1 MKKVMKT
8 TSSSGVRL
16 CPTCRTGYIFS
27 PDLHPRCETCL
38 GAPHAGKALTSDA
51 SCPFCARLPSKELQ
65 RRADAFLAF
74 EVDGEGD
81 GSWADRRD
89 TVDALEP
96 LEEGVFDG
104 HESDDSSPPNDDSL
118 TGFPSSPLGGLDLE
132 TGIDAFPLRL
142 SQSPERPG
150 APPQRSS
157 PLPQVAP
164 PSTTK
169 ALFMDL
175 PEIIKRAA
183 DQRGIALPA
192 EPPAPSRGLLSGD
205 LYSQEPPSKRAPLWP
220 RFTELRP
227 FVEEALSQPGK
238 LRAPV
243 SRYAPFTRVH
253 GDTEAGFP
261 SVPPLEQ
268 SLASILLPKATFFG
282 HRKPTP
288 PSPQDQVCAQ
298 VTDRSHQCAA
308 QGLAA
313 QNNIALLAS
322 AVSAMATNPEAL
334 PPELATE
341 IGKAMT
347 AILTL
352 TTATTVALSRIQAW
366 QTVAQRNIWLHMS
379 QLPTEVRRELLYG
392 PIAPDGLFGPRL
404 QTATS
409 HLHQAA
415 EEAERLRQLGSWKAA
430 PQQQRHRSTN
440 RHKRKRP
447 TASAAAAPSQASTS
461 ALPHAPPQ
469 RQPPPDRQASRGRR
483 TMKAAP
489 TWSNPPP
496 EPPTKQRRRWQ

>member
-38 GAPHAGKALTSDA
+38 GASHAGKALTSDA

-205 LYSQEPPSKRAPLWP
+205 IYSQEPPSKRAPLWP

-282 HRKPTP
+282 HRKLTP
-288 PSPQDQVCAQ
+288 C
-298 VTDRSHQCAA
+298 
-308 QGLAA
+308 
-313 QNNIALLAS
+313 
-322 AVSAMATNPEAL
+322 
-334 PPELATE
+334 PPRT
-341 IGKAMT
+341 
-347 AILTL
+347 
-352 TTATTVALSRIQAW
+352 R
-366 QTVAQRNIWLHMS
+366 
-379 QLPTEVRRELLYG
+379 
-392 PIAPDGLFGPRL
+392 F
-404 QTATS
+404 
-409 HLHQAA
+409 
-415 EEAERLRQLGSWKAA
+415 A
-430 PQQQRHRSTN
+430 PQSLTGLTSV
-440 RHKRKRP
+440 RP
-447 TASAAAAPSQASTS
+447 RA
-461 ALPHAPPQ
+461 
-469 RQPPPDRQASRGRR
+469 
-483 TMKAAP
+483 
-489 TWSNPPP
+489 
-496 EPPTKQRRRWQ
+496 